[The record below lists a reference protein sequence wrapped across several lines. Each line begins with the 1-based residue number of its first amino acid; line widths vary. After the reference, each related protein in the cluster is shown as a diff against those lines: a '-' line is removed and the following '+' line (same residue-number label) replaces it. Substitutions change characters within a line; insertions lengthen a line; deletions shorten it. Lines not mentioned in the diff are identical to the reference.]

1 MRQFRNWTN
10 GLRLP
15 LFLWACTLIVLIAA
29 GPSAARTGVDSPA
42 RSHET
47 ASVATL
53 LQPSASSSVRVPALR
68 GKKLPYAEVLIR
80 RAGLR
85 VGREDCD
92 CTFGVV
98 IKSSWYVCQQ
108 WPRAG
113 KLVNRGVR
121 VATYSARDPRD
132 C

>member
-1 MRQFRNWTN
+1 MKGTVLARDPR
-10 GLRLP
+10 P
-15 LFLWACTLIVLIAA
+15 LLIACAIAAAVAA
-29 GPSAARTGVDSPA
+29 G
-42 RSHET
+42 
-47 ASVATL
+47 
-53 LQPSASSSVRVPALR
+53 SASASGSGVAGLTKDVGLESSTVSASVRVPSVR
-68 GKKLPYAEVLIR
+68 GKKLPYAEVLIK

-98 IKSSWYVCQQ
+98 IKSNWYVCQQ

-113 KLVNRGVR
+113 KAVRRGNRVD
-121 VATYSARDPRD
+121 TYSVRDMAD